1 MIPFSSD
8 VFCCKPRQF
17 RFRIRK
23 FVLGGKGRSSEFL
36 VPLVLWEFELPLD
49 EFVDMLDDAAF
60 GFVRFGV
67 LALSGLL
74 KVLVVLLSLGFGEG
88 MEFEVR
94 SSQLLDVEGA

>member
-1 MIPFSSD
+1 M
-8 VFCCKPRQF
+8 
-17 RFRIRK
+17 RK
-23 FVLGGKGRSSEFL
+23 FVLGGKGRSSELL
-36 VPLVLWEFELPLD
+36 VPFELWELELPLD

-74 KVLVVLLSLGFGEG
+74 KVLIVLLLLGFGEG